1 MRHSPKQD
9 LSQGRLHGLGSEES
23 FVPEAKVADFEDS
36 CSVAGPLGLAADL
49 WIFPVGS
56 LVYDLCLLTSDLG
69 NVPVVQRKEQGFPK
83 TKVAFHHTSSAV
95 LPTTQTTFC

>member
-1 MRHSPKQD
+1 M
-9 LSQGRLHGLGSEES
+9 GLA
-23 FVPEAKVADFEDS
+23 VKKVLYRRQRIADFKDS

-83 TKVAFHHTSSAV
+83 TKLAFHHTSSAV
-95 LPTTQTTFC
+95 VSTTQISFC

>member
-1 MRHSPKQD
+1 M
-9 LSQGRLHGLGSEES
+9 GLA
-23 FVPEAKVADFEDS
+23 VKKVLYRRQRIADFEDS

-56 LVYDLCLLTSDLG
+56 LVYDFCLVTSDLG

-83 TKVAFHHTSSAV
+83 TKLAFHHTSSAV
-95 LPTTQTTFC
+95 VSTTQISFC

>member
-1 MRHSPKQD
+1 M
-9 LSQGRLHGLGSEES
+9 GLA
-23 FVPEAKVADFEDS
+23 VKKVLYRRQRIADFEDS

-83 TKVAFHHTSSAV
+83 TKLAFHHTSSAV
-95 LPTTQTTFC
+95 VSTTQISFC

>member
-1 MRHSPKQD
+1 M
-9 LSQGRLHGLGSEES
+9 GLA
-23 FVPEAKVADFEDS
+23 VKKVLYRRQRIADFEDS

-69 NVPVVQRKEQGFPK
+69 NVPVVQWRERGFPK
-83 TKVAFHHTSSAV
+83 TKLAFHHTSSAV
-95 LPTTQTTFC
+95 VSTTQISFC

>member
-36 CSVAGPLGLAADL
+36 CSVAGPLELAAD
-49 WIFPVGS
+49 PVGS

-69 NVPVVQRKEQGFPK
+69 NVLVVQRKERRFPK
-83 TKVAFHHTSSAV
+83 TKLTFHHTSSTVVSA
-95 LPTTQTTFC
+95 TQTAFC

>member
-1 MRHSPKQD
+1 M
-9 LSQGRLHGLGSEES
+9 GLA
-23 FVPEAKVADFEDS
+23 VKKVLYRRQRIADFEDS

-69 NVPVVQRKEQGFPK
+69 NVLVVQRKERRFPK
-83 TKVAFHHTSSAV
+83 TKLTFHHTSSTV
-95 LPTTQTTFC
+95 VSNMESI